1 VFFSLVYLLLRLVL
15 RVPSPGGR
23 RDRERELEVELLV
36 LRHELTVLRRKA
48 GRPKLRRS
56 DKVFLTALSRLL
68 PRERWSS
75 FIVTP
80 GTLLRWHRELVKRTW
95 THKTRPVGRPP
106 LDPKLAALIVRMAGD
121 NPRWGYLR
129 IKGECQKMGLRV
141 SATTVKKVLLGAG
154 LDPALRRD
162 GPSWSEFLRSQAEG
176 ILACDFFTVE
186 TAFLK
191 TLYVLFFIEVGSR
204 RLHITTATPHPS
216 GRFVTQQARNLS
228 FKLDE
233 RSEPV
238 RFLIHDRDAKFSRS
252 FDDVFASEGIR
263 VICTSFRA
271 PNANAFAERWVETL
285 RADCLDWQLVLG
297 PRHLDRVL
305 RIYVEHYNQ
314 KRPHRGLQLW
324 APERASPVEL
334 LDSVPDIQRR
344 DLLGGLI
351 HEYKSAA

>member
-1 VFFSLVYLLLRLVL
+1 MFFSLVYLLLRLVL

-154 LDPALRRD
+154 LDPAPRRD
-162 GPSWSEFLRSQAEG
+162 DPSWSEFLRSQAEG